1 MSMCTNI
8 CVCTYLHIQ
17 RDRDRKTERTRT
29 PCPDLT
35 MSMVKEEMI
44 ETHTKKSRF
53 EWVVSFDGVVRR
65 TS

>member
-1 MSMCTNI
+1 
-8 CVCTYLHIQ
+8 
-17 RDRDRKTERTRT
+17 
-29 PCPDLT
+29 